1 MYLTFCFRW
10 GWVGVASLMVR
21 FLGAS
26 CYSGQ
31 WIFGLSLFLGLAL
44 GFLCIRVSLWGS
56 RGAAWLLGFVF
67 GVALG
72 YGSRGMGS
80 VGLFVAGCGF
90 WGLGLWLFLSA
101 SGKVLVFGNECGFRS
116 RILGA
121 AAPLGTLFFLSLGIF
136 GSGPFSGWGLEVWL
150 CLVGLWGGTRARGV

>member
-1 MYLTFCFRW
+1 M
-10 GWVGVASLMVR
+10 GVSSLMVR

-31 WIFGLSLFLGLAL
+31 WIFGLSLFLGLTL
-44 GFLCIRVSLWGS
+44 GFLCVRVSLWGS

-80 VGLFVAGCGF
+80 LGLFVGGCGF

-101 SGKVLVFGNECGFRS
+101 SE
-116 RILGA
+116 
-121 AAPLGTLFFLSLGIF
+121 
-136 GSGPFSGWGLEVWL
+136 
-150 CLVGLWGGTRARGV
+150 